1 MVVVQAEGRIDWKFI
16 IMLLI
21 CTYEIHNTCL
31 SLLIR
36 IFWNEWMC
44 CRQNIFAKKF
54 VKHIS
59 DRGNVSKIHKKPLN
73 KKIKIFN

>member
-1 MVVVQAEGRIDWKFI
+1 
-16 IMLLI
+16 
-21 CTYEIHNTCL
+21 
-31 SLLIR
+31 
-36 IFWNEWMC
+36 MC

-73 KKIKIFN
+73 KKIKIFNQKTGIISKEIPQSQHSDADR